1 MLIKIKQ
8 QPIRHYIIASLFI
21 FLSYSTLDLQDSIKI
36 QANHVARS
44 SITFEKEY
52 GESRNITKLKHSIKS
67 IMSIQQHDLRQLKHL
82 LLSII
87 IICFAYIVLL
97 FTIKEI
103 PLILRM
109 TIAAAIIYLSIIH
122 QSRIMY

>member
-1 MLIKIKQ
+1 MKINYHL
-8 QPIRHYIIASLFI
+8 IRHYIIASLFV
-21 FLSYSTLDLQDSIKI
+21 FLSYSTLILHDRIKR
-36 QANHVARS
+36 QTNHVINS
-44 SITFEKEY
+44 TINFEKEY
-52 GESRNITKLKHSIKS
+52 GESRHITKLKRSIKN
-67 IMSIQQHDLRQLKHL
+67 IMSIQKHDLRQLKHL

-87 IICFAYIVLL
+87 IICFAYMVLL